1 MNKIS
6 EDVYA
11 NGLVDKIKEIE
22 HGLKY
27 YINRTHELEAENK
40 YLRQM
45 YENRVD
51 QYIKETD
58 RKEQ

>member
-1 MNKIS
+1 MS

-11 NGLVDKIKEIE
+11 NGLLDKIKEIE
-22 HGLKY
+22 YGLKY
-27 YINRTHELEAENK
+27 YINRTHELEFENK
-40 YLRQM
+40 CLRQM

-51 QYIKETD
+51 QYIKVTY